1 MERRHVENT
10 CDSDRMPS
18 TFFDVLSVFMTS
30 TVDKMDGKDSS
41 RLNFGILV
49 EETIIPEDDGRAS
62 LLWTLSVF

>member
-1 MERRHVENT
+1 
-10 CDSDRMPS
+10 MPS

-62 LLWTLSVF
+62 SLWTLSVF